1 MKARWER
8 CIFHPEDITAQ
19 FMQAYFG
26 AARKVLLI
34 AAAGFDPRSS
44 VVAQRLAATGV
55 PRRAIFIRE
64 ERANPAET
72 LKQSAEDNEDVLKDN
87 FPDSIVLTI
96 DVFDPED
103 GAVVGGRKLVAEVF
117 KNLSDFTDIA
127 VDMSALSIGMSFP
140 LVRSLVH
147 SADNADTPWN
157 IHLFVMSDPVLDER
171 IVSEHADHAIYV
183 PGFGGRA
190 SLSDSADAAKLW
202 VPQLVTGKKEALRRI
217 FDFLEGPET
226 CPVLPFP
233 SKGPRRGDVLI
244 EEFMTELA
252 STWEVDPR
260 NYIYTAEEEPLD
272 LYRTLLRLA
281 DARDRVY
288 AAHGGSLIVL
298 SPIGSKCAAIG
309 ALMAAME
316 RDFPVVYLE
325 TLRYIANAESL
336 AASYSKGAYPMHL
349 WLTGDPYR

>member
-1 MKARWER
+1 MTARWEH
-8 CIFHPEDITAQ
+8 CIFHPEDTTAQ
-19 FMQAYFG
+19 FMNAYFG
-26 AARKVLLI
+26 GGRRLLLI

-44 VVAQRLAATGV
+44 IVAQRLAATGV
-55 PRRAIFIRE
+55 PRRAIFIKE
-64 ERANPAET
+64 ERANPEEA
-72 LKQSAEDNEDVLKDN
+72 LMKSASGNESALREG
-87 FPDSIVLTI
+87 FPNNTVLTI
-96 DVFDPED
+96 DVFDRED
-103 GAVVGGRKLVAEVF
+103 GAVVGGRQLVSEVL
-117 KNLSDFTDIA
+117 KVLGDFTDIA

-140 LVRSLVH
+140 LVRALVQM
-147 SADNADTPWN
+147 ADAADVPCN
-157 IHLFVMSDPVLDER
+157 IHLFVMSDPLLDER
-171 IVSEHADHAIYV
+171 IASEHADHAIYV
-183 PGFGGRA
+183 PGFGGKA
-190 SLSDSADAAKLW
+190 ALSDSADAAKLW
-202 VPQLVTGKKEALRRI
+202 VPQLVSGKKEALRRI

-233 SKGPRRGDVLI
+233 SKDPRRGDLLI

-260 NYIYTAEEEPLD
+260 NYIYSAEEEPLD

-288 AAHGGSLIVL
+288 AAHGGSLVVL

-336 AASYSKGAYPMHL
+336 AARYSKDAYPMHL